1 MFFPQLCVTFVI
13 YFLAIIAR
21 NNELWWVFMSP
32 MEMLENWSVQL
43 QIDLLD
49 LKVDKKP
56 VDKE

>member
-1 MFFPQLCVTFVI
+1 
-13 YFLAIIAR
+13 
-21 NNELWWVFMSP
+21 MSR

-49 LKVDKKP
+49 LKVGKKP

>member
-1 MFFPQLCVTFVI
+1 
-13 YFLAIIAR
+13 
-21 NNELWWVFMSP
+21 MSR

-43 QIDLLD
+43 QIDLLN

>member
-1 MFFPQLCVTFVI
+1 
-13 YFLAIIAR
+13 
-21 NNELWWVFMSP
+21 MSP